1 MVQLGAVMKKSNFT
15 GEGDYL
21 QRSSYPFLSK
31 VGSIVE
37 AIWGSRQPADKSCS
51 TIATCE
57 LIGAVS
63 LWKSSVNSILK
74 NEIEEGHLK

>member
-1 MVQLGAVMKKSNFT
+1 MVQLGAGTKKSDFT
-15 GEGDYL
+15 GEGNYL
-21 QRSSYPFLSK
+21 QRSSYPFLSIL
-31 VGSIVE
+31 GSIIE

-63 LWKSSVNSILK
+63 LGN
-74 NEIEEGHLK
+74 HL

>member
-1 MVQLGAVMKKSNFT
+1 MVQLGAVTKKSNFT
-15 GEGDYL
+15 SEGDYP
-21 QRSSYPFLSK
+21 SYPFLSI
-31 VGSIVE
+31 VSSIVE

-63 LWKSSVNSILK
+63 LWKSSVNSLLEK
-74 NEIEEGHLK
+74 EIEEGHLT